1 MPKIINILFFID
13 KNSDSYASRKMIFNA
28 YFKDFDEFNCCISSD
43 QSDSPKLINDQN
55 IAFIIIDAL
64 FDMSEEGING
74 KGLYNNIKSSGKTP
88 LPYFFSLTTEASEAP
103 ALLGTYA
110 DFVINVVDFNPQLA
124 HSQIKSVNRRKDTE
138 NGNEP
143 GLITIHNNKFL
154 FNGVELKYIYK
165 TKSCDVSSCICPDAS
180 NQYSKLLKLYIEK
193 GGKPIDPFK
202 IMNIENKITNH
213 LQYGI
218 ANIIN
223 ESPWDESPENDSSKI
238 EFEACLTISKKILMR
253 MGEGKYKYVN
263 EQDKA
268 WLVAEIKEEKS
279 KSNNQTQNLAK
290 EAFNAE
296 KSSSSPEKVK
306 QKPTTNN
313 PAS

>member
-1 MPKIINILFFID
+1 
-13 KNSDSYASRKMIFNA
+13 
-28 YFKDFDEFNCCISSD
+28 
-43 QSDSPKLINDQN
+43 
-55 IAFIIIDAL
+55 
-64 FDMSEEGING
+64 MSEEGING

-143 GLITIHNNKFL
+143 GLITIHKNKFL

-165 TKSCDVSSCICPDAS
+165 SKSCDISSRICPDAG
-180 NQYSKLLKLYIEK
+180 NQYSKLLKLYIEQ

-202 IMNIENKITNH
+202 TMKMENKITNH

-223 ESPWDESPENDSSKI
+223 ESPENDSSKI
-238 EFEACLTISKKILMR
+238 EFEACLTISKKILKR
-253 MGEGKYKYVN
+253 MGEGQYMYDN

-279 KSNNQTQNLAK
+279 KSNNQTQNLDK